1 MERLARLLNDR
12 NSIDKE
18 IREIIGRPAL
28 TGHIGECIAAEI
40 FNIAL
45 SASASASE
53 KSLDGY
59 FQSGVLAGKS
69 VNIKYYTARGRIL
82 DLTPNSLPD
91 YYLVMMGSSVP
102 KESSRNIT
110 YPSDIASVHLFE
122 SSSLIHALKERKV
135 KIGIATS
142 VAKHIWDAEELYP
155 DQSTNHLKLSQEQ
168 IQKISL
174 FRYRH
179 K

>member
-1 MERLARLLNDR
+1 LERLARLLNDR

-18 IREIIGRPAL
+18 IGEIIGRPAL
-28 TGHIGECIAAEI
+28 TGHIGEYIAAEI

-45 SASASASE
+45 SASASE

-155 DQSTNHLKLSQEQ
+155 EQSTNHLKLSHEQ

-174 FRYRH
+174 FRYTH